1 MPLIAPGIFAAALLT
16 LALSLD
22 DFTISY
28 LNSGTVQTFPI
39 TIWLKKRSSIP
50 PQINVFGTMVLL
62 ASAALA
68 GLGLAVQRR
77 RERALR

>member
-1 MPLIAPGIFAAALLT
+1 M
-16 LALSLD
+16 SLD

-68 GLGLAVQRR
+68 GLGLVVQRR